1 MKTSQILNLT
11 EEEKE
16 NLNYKFIGACILGD
30 SEKVKEIMKGYYDP
44 NISNGGPIGFASE
57 NNYLEIVKLLL
68 EHGADPSID
77 DNFAIEH
84 AYIRGHKE
92 IVKLLIKY
100 ERVRNSLSEERI
112 KKYENI

>member
-1 MKTSQILNLT
+1 MKTSEILLLT
-11 EEEKE
+11 EKEKKTI
-16 NLNYKFIGACILGD
+16 NYEFCNACYYGKLK
-30 SEKVKEIMKGYYDP
+30 KVKEMLKGYYRVNCWD
-44 NISNGGPIGFASE
+44 GAPIGNASRTGH
-57 NNYLEIVKLLL
+57 LEIVKLLL

-112 KKYENI
+112 KKYENF